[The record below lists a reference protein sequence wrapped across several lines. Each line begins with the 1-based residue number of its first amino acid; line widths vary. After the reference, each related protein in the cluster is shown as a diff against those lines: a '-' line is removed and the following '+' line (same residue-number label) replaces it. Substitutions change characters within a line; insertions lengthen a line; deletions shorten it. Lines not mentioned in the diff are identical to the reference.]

1 MSVEQIVTGVIAGI
15 ISGAISALLGYAK
28 NAGEN
33 FEPKKAI
40 QTLVVGGFIG
50 GVASYEG
57 MSYTRTEE
65 WLESI
70 GAITL
75 LEYIKKAIWRRLR
88 KKKK

>member
-1 MSVEQIVTGVIAGI
+1 MNILNSILAGI
-15 ISGAISALLGYAK
+15 ASGAISALLGYAK

-40 QTLVVGGFIG
+40 QTLVIGGFVG
-50 GVASYEG
+50 GVAGYKG
-57 MSYTRTEE
+57 FTYTKAEE

-75 LEYIKKAIWRRLR
+75 VEYIKKAIWRRLR
-88 KKKK
+88 KKKKKK